1 MSPFSELPKFASSA
15 SVLEQLPCGIA
26 ILNAAGK
33 MIYANPVAARWLA
46 ASPADSLANALGIW
60 CRTSPPRQPVRVGES
75 DLQVQ
80 LAPLDASGKSAGWI
94 AVLHDVTRMA
104 EHGRRHARFISDAVH
119 ELRNPIT
126 ALKLSASVMDRIPR
140 EEWPDQ
146 VQSFLWHTDYL
157 SRVIEDVLEVSRLE
171 SGHVELE
178 WHQIFLDAFLS
189 DFVAGQQPQAES
201 RGVSLHLALEYPVP
215 PILGDPKRVR
225 QILSHVLSN
234 AIRFTPSDGDIHVRV
249 FKIHRD
255 ERPWVGVRVAD
266 TGLGIEAQ
274 ALEHIFEPFY
284 RAASARRSGSLGAG
298 LGLAIVRGLVDLH
311 GGSISVESTPGSG
324 TVFTLSFPAAP

>member
-1 MSPFSELPKFASSA
+1 MLALLQDWLPDDH
-15 SVLEQLPCGIA
+15 
-26 ILNAAGK
+26 
-33 MIYANPVAARWLA
+33 PV
-46 ASPADSLANALGIW
+46 
-60 CRTSPPRQPVRVGES
+60 C
-75 DLQVQ
+75 
-80 LAPLDASGKSAGWI
+80 
-94 AVLHDVTRMA
+94 
-104 EHGRRHARFISDAVH
+104 FISDVVH

-126 ALKLSASVMDRIPR
+126 ALKLSASVMDRIPTD
-140 EEWPDQ
+140 EWPDQ
-146 VQSFLWHTDYL
+146 VQSFVQHIDFL

-171 SGHVELE
+171 SGHIELE
-178 WHQIFLDAFLS
+178 WHQLFLDAFLS
-189 DFVAGQQPQAES
+189 DLVAGQQPQAES
-201 RGVSLHLALEYPVP
+201 CGVSLHLELEHSVP

-234 AIRFTPSDGDIHVRV
+234 AIRFTPSSGDIYVRV
-249 FKIHRD
+249 FKIQHD

-266 TGLGIEAQ
+266 TGMGIEPQ

-284 RAASARRSGSLGAG
+284 RAPSARRSGSLGAG